1 MSIHFED
8 NRDNKDNQDQEL
20 ETTRERYFVV
30 KENCYRLVINFK
42 YFTFYLY
49 EMDPDRSESTT
60 GVVKNCIFSSEFT
73 INEQVA
79 FADLTS
85 SQKNLMQRTAT
96 SIARQLLEFKF
107 NSKEA
112 NYKNRV
118 TINIH
123 LEYEQA
129 RKQWADNLGRPK
141 EDGIEECKL
150 EDVILDAETKE
161 DILRTINFVKNM
173 KDYLEIG
180 CKLPSG
186 ILLEGPPGTGKTLIS
201 KTIASEGKMNFTSVV
216 GSDLVQ
222 KYVGESA
229 KKVAAIFDELIKK
242 GGGVLFIDEIDA
254 IGAKRES
261 SEDNKEYRACLNKL
275 LACMSEAAENNIIVI
290 GATNIAEQLDPALIR
305 EGRID
310 QIINVPLPDFD
321 SRVDLF
327 KLYIGKLKHEDDMD
341 YAELAKRTEGKSG
354 AFIASV
360 CNLSGMYAVDLGFK
374 KVNYEHVLHSVEK
387 MLRENKDKD
396 KDKKKIGFL
405 LE

>member
-1 MSIHFED
+1 MSMHFED
-8 NRDNKDNQDQEL
+8 NNNKDNQEL

-49 EMDPDRSESTT
+49 EMDPDKSENTT

-73 INEQVA
+73 LNEQVA

-85 SQKNLMQRTAT
+85 AQKNLMQRTAT
-96 SIARQLLEFKF
+96 SIARQLLDFRFNPKDVNFKDR
-107 NSKEA
+107 A
-112 NYKNRV
+112 G
-118 TINIH
+118 INIH

-129 RKQWADNLGRPK
+129 RKQWADNLGRPR
-141 EDGIEECKL
+141 EDGIDECKL
-150 EDVILDAETKE
+150 DDVILDAETKE

-229 KKVAAIFDELIKK
+229 KKVAAIFDELKGK

-254 IGAKRES
+254 IGAKRENAD
-261 SEDNKEYRACLNKL
+261 DNKEYRACLNKL
-275 LACMSEAAENNIIVI
+275 LACMSDAAEDNIIVI

-310 QIINVPLPDFD
+310 QIINVPLPNYD

-327 KLYIGKLKHEDDMD
+327 KLYVGKLKHEDDMD
-341 YAELAKRTEGKSG
+341 YAELAEKTEGKSG

-360 CNLSGMYAVDLGFK
+360 CNHAGMYAVDHGCK
-374 KVNYEHVLHSVEK
+374 KVKYEHVLHTLEK
-387 MLRENKDKD
+387 MARENKE
-396 KDKKKIGFL
+396 DKKEKTIGFL
-405 LE
+405 LN

>member
-1 MSIHFED
+1 MSMQFEG
-8 NRDNKDNQDQEL
+8 KDEKNEEL
-20 ETTRERYFVV
+20 SRERFYVV
-30 KENCYRLVINFK
+30 NDLCYKIVINYK
-42 YFTFYLY
+42 YFTMYMY
-49 EMDPDRSESTT
+49 ELDAELSTDEIPT
-60 GVVKNCIFSSEFT
+60 VKECIFSSEFT
-73 INEQVA
+73 ISDTVKFEE
-79 FADLTS
+79 LTS
-85 SQKNLMQRTAT
+85 AQKNSIQRTAT
-96 SIARQLLEFKF
+96 SVARQFLDFRF
-107 NSKEA
+107 NAGKSLKDKI
-112 NYKNRV
+112 Y
-118 TINIH
+118 INIH
-123 LEYEQA
+123 LDYASA
-129 RKQWADNLGRPK
+129 RKQWK
-141 EDGIEECKL
+141 EKSVLAKSIDCEKCKL

-275 LACMSEAAENNIIVI
+275 LACMSDAAENNIIVI

-310 QIINVPLPDFD
+310 QIINVPLPNYD
-321 SRVDLF
+321 SRVELF

-341 YAELAKRTEGKSG
+341 YAELAEKTEGKSG

-360 CNLSGMYAVDLGFK
+360 CNHSGMYAVDQGCK
-374 KVNYEHVLHSVEK
+374 KVKYEHVLHSMEK
-387 MLRENKDKD
+387 MLRDNKEKD
-396 KDKKKIGFL
+396 NKKPIGFFIK
-405 LE
+405 

>member
-1 MSIHFED
+1 MSMQFED
-8 NRDNKDNQDQEL
+8 KDEKNEEL
-20 ETTRERYFVV
+20 SRERFYVV
-30 KENCYRLVINFK
+30 NDLCYKIVINYK
-42 YFTFYLY
+42 YFTMYMY
-49 EMDPDRSESTT
+49 ELDAELSTDEIPMI
-60 GVVKNCIFSSEFT
+60 KECIFSSEFT
-73 INEQVA
+73 ISDTVKFEE
-79 FADLTS
+79 LTS
-85 SQKNLMQRTAT
+85 VQKNSIQRTAT
-96 SIARQLLEFKF
+96 SVARQFLDFRF
-107 NSKEA
+107 NAGKSLKDKI
-112 NYKNRV
+112 Y
-118 TINIH
+118 INIH
-123 LEYEQA
+123 LDYESA
-129 RKQWADNLGRPK
+129 RKQWK
-141 EDGIEECKL
+141 EKSVLAKSVDCEKCKL

-275 LACMSEAAENNIIVI
+275 LACMSDAAENNIIVI

-310 QIINVPLPDFD
+310 QIINVPLPNYD
-321 SRVDLF
+321 SRVELF

-341 YAELAKRTEGKSG
+341 YAELAEKTEGKSG

-360 CNLSGMYAVDLGFK
+360 CNHSGMYAVDQGCK
-374 KVNYEHVLHSVEK
+374 KVKYEHVLHSMEK
-387 MLRENKDKD
+387 MLRDNKEKD
-396 KDKKKIGFL
+396 NKKPIGFL
-405 LE
+405 LK

>member
-1 MSIHFED
+1 MSMQFEG
-8 NRDNKDNQDQEL
+8 KDEKNEEL
-20 ETTRERYFVV
+20 SRERFYVV
-30 KENCYRLVINFK
+30 NDLCYKIVINYK
-42 YFTFYLY
+42 YFTMYMY
-49 EMDPDRSESTT
+49 ELDAELSTDEIPT
-60 GVVKNCIFSSEFT
+60 VKECIFSSEFT
-73 INEQVA
+73 ISDTVKFEE
-79 FADLTS
+79 LTS
-85 SQKNLMQRTAT
+85 AQKNSIQRTAT
-96 SIARQLLEFKF
+96 SVARQFLDFRF
-107 NSKEA
+107 NAGKSLKDKI
-112 NYKNRV
+112 Y
-118 TINIH
+118 INIH
-123 LEYEQA
+123 LDYASA
-129 RKQWADNLGRPK
+129 RKQWK
-141 EDGIEECKL
+141 EKSVLAKSIDCEKCKL

-275 LACMSEAAENNIIVI
+275 LACMSDAAENNIIVI

-310 QIINVPLPDFD
+310 QIINVPLPNYD
-321 SRVDLF
+321 SRVELF

-341 YAELAKRTEGKSG
+341 YAELAEKTEGKSG

-360 CNLSGMYAVDLGFK
+360 CNHSGMYAVDQGCK
-374 KVNYEHVLHSVEK
+374 RVKYEHVLHSMEK
-387 MLRENKDKD
+387 MLRDNKEKENKNP
-396 KDKKKIGFL
+396 IGFL
-405 LE
+405 LK

>member
-1 MSIHFED
+1 MSMQFEG
-8 NRDNKDNQDQEL
+8 KDEKNE
-20 ETTRERYFVV
+20 EISRERFYVV
-30 KENCYRLVINFK
+30 NDLCYKIVINYK
-42 YFTFYLY
+42 YFTMYMY
-49 EMDPDRSESTT
+49 ELDAELSTDEIPT
-60 GVVKNCIFSSEFT
+60 VKECIFSSEFT
-73 INEQVA
+73 ISDTVKFEE
-79 FADLTS
+79 LTS
-85 SQKNLMQRTAT
+85 VQKNSIQRTAT
-96 SIARQLLEFKF
+96 SIARQFLDFRF
-107 NSKEA
+107 NAGKSLKEKI
-112 NYKNRV
+112 Y
-118 TINIH
+118 INIH
-123 LEYEQA
+123 LDYASA
-129 RKQWADNLGRPK
+129 RKQWK
-141 EDGIEECKL
+141 EKSVLAKSIDCEKCKL

-275 LACMSEAAENNIIVI
+275 LACMSDAAENNIIVI

-310 QIINVPLPDFD
+310 QIINVPLPNYD
-321 SRVDLF
+321 SRVELF

-341 YAELAKRTEGKSG
+341 YAELAEKTEGKSG

-360 CNLSGMYAVDLGFK
+360 CNHSGMYAVDQGCK
-374 KVNYEHVLHSVEK
+374 KVKYEHVLHSMEK
-387 MLRENKDKD
+387 MLRDNKEKD
-396 KDKKKIGFL
+396 NKKPIGFL
-405 LE
+405 LK

>member
-1 MSIHFED
+1 MSMQFEG
-8 NRDNKDNQDQEL
+8 KDEKNEEL
-20 ETTRERYFVV
+20 SRERYYVV
-30 KENCYRLVINFK
+30 NDLCYKIVINYK
-42 YFTFYLY
+42 YFTMYMY
-49 EMDPDRSESTT
+49 ELDAELSTDEIPT
-60 GVVKNCIFSSEFT
+60 VKDCIFSSEFT
-73 INEQVA
+73 ISDTVKFEG
-79 FADLTS
+79 LTS
-85 SQKNLMQRTAT
+85 ANKNSMQRTAT
-96 SIARQLLEFKF
+96 SIARQFLDFRF
-107 NSKEA
+107 NAGKSLKDKI
-112 NYKNRV
+112 Y
-118 TINIH
+118 INIH
-123 LEYEQA
+123 LDYASA
-129 RKQWADNLGRPK
+129 RKQWK
-141 EDGIEECKL
+141 EKSLQAKSVDCEKCKL

-275 LACMSEAAENNIIVI
+275 LACMSDAAENNIIVI

-310 QIINVPLPDFD
+310 QIINVPLPNYD
-321 SRVDLF
+321 SRVELF

-341 YAELAKRTEGKSG
+341 YAELAEKTEGKSG

-360 CNLSGMYAVDLGFK
+360 CNHSGMYAVDQGCK
-374 KVNYEHVLHSVEK
+374 KVKYEHVLHSMEK
-387 MLRENKDKD
+387 MLRDNKEKD
-396 KDKKKIGFL
+396 NKKPIGFL
-405 LE
+405 LK

>member
-1 MSIHFED
+1 MSMQFEG
-8 NRDNKDNQDQEL
+8 KDEKNEEL
-20 ETTRERYFVV
+20 SRERYYVV
-30 KENCYRLVINFK
+30 NDLCYKIVINYK
-42 YFTFYLY
+42 YFTMYMY
-49 EMDPDRSESTT
+49 ELDAELSTDEIPT
-60 GVVKNCIFSSEFT
+60 VKDCIFSSEFT
-73 INEQVA
+73 ISDTVKFEG
-79 FADLTS
+79 LTS
-85 SQKNLMQRTAT
+85 ANKNSMQRTAT
-96 SIARQLLEFKF
+96 SIARQFLDFRF
-107 NSKEA
+107 NAGKSLKDKI
-112 NYKNRV
+112 Y
-118 TINIH
+118 INIH
-123 LEYEQA
+123 LDYASA
-129 RKQWADNLGRPK
+129 RKQWK
-141 EDGIEECKL
+141 EKSLQAKSVDCEKCKL
-150 EDVILDAETKE
+150 EDVILDTETKE

-275 LACMSEAAENNIIVI
+275 LACMSDAAENNIIVI

-310 QIINVPLPDFD
+310 QIINVPLPNYD
-321 SRVDLF
+321 SRVELF

-341 YAELAKRTEGKSG
+341 YAELAEKTEGKSG

-360 CNLSGMYAVDLGFK
+360 CNHSGMYAVDQGCK
-374 KVNYEHVLHSVEK
+374 KVKYEHVLHSMEK
-387 MLRENKDKD
+387 MLRDNKEKD
-396 KDKKKIGFL
+396 NKKPIGFL
-405 LE
+405 LK

>member
-1 MSIHFED
+1 MSMQFEG
-8 NRDNKDNQDQEL
+8 KDEKNE
-20 ETTRERYFVV
+20 EISRERFYVV
-30 KENCYRLVINFK
+30 NDLCYKIVINYK
-42 YFTFYLY
+42 YFTMYMY
-49 EMDPDRSESTT
+49 ELDAELSTDEIPT
-60 GVVKNCIFSSEFT
+60 VKECIFSSEFT
-73 INEQVA
+73 ISDTVKFEE
-79 FADLTS
+79 LTS
-85 SQKNLMQRTAT
+85 VQKNSIQRTAT
-96 SIARQLLEFKF
+96 SVARQFLDFRF
-107 NSKEA
+107 NAGKSLKEKI
-112 NYKNRV
+112 Y
-118 TINIH
+118 INIH
-123 LEYEQA
+123 LDYASA
-129 RKQWADNLGRPK
+129 RKQWK
-141 EDGIEECKL
+141 EKSVLAKSIDCEKCKL

-275 LACMSEAAENNIIVI
+275 LACMSDAAENNIIVI

-310 QIINVPLPDFD
+310 QIINVPLPNYD
-321 SRVDLF
+321 SRVELF

-341 YAELAKRTEGKSG
+341 YAELAEKTEGKSG

-360 CNLSGMYAVDLGFK
+360 CNHSGMYAVDQGCK
-374 KVNYEHVLHSVEK
+374 KVKYEHVLHSMEK
-387 MLRENKDKD
+387 MLRDNKEKD
-396 KDKKKIGFL
+396 NKKPIGFL
-405 LE
+405 LK

>member
-1 MSIHFED
+1 MSMQFEG
-8 NRDNKDNQDQEL
+8 KDEKNEEL
-20 ETTRERYFVV
+20 SRERFYVV
-30 KENCYRLVINFK
+30 NDLCYKIVINYK
-42 YFTFYLY
+42 YFTMYMY
-49 EMDPDRSESTT
+49 ELDAELSTDEIPT
-60 GVVKNCIFSSEFT
+60 VKECIFSSEFT
-73 INEQVA
+73 ISDTVKFEE
-79 FADLTS
+79 LTS
-85 SQKNLMQRTAT
+85 VQKNSIQRTAT
-96 SIARQLLEFKF
+96 SIARQFLDFRF
-107 NSKEA
+107 NAGKSLKEKI
-112 NYKNRV
+112 Y
-118 TINIH
+118 INIH
-123 LEYEQA
+123 LDYASA
-129 RKQWADNLGRPK
+129 RKQWK
-141 EDGIEECKL
+141 EKSVLAKSIDCEKCKL

-275 LACMSEAAENNIIVI
+275 LACMSDAAENNIIVI

-310 QIINVPLPDFD
+310 QIINVPLPNYD
-321 SRVDLF
+321 SRVELF

-341 YAELAKRTEGKSG
+341 YAELAEKTEGKSG

-360 CNLSGMYAVDLGFK
+360 CNHSGMYAVDQGCK
-374 KVNYEHVLHSVEK
+374 KVKYEHVLHSMEK
-387 MLRENKDKD
+387 MLRDNKEKD
-396 KDKKKIGFL
+396 NKKPIGFL
-405 LE
+405 LK

>member
-1 MSIHFED
+1 MSMHFED
-8 NRDNKDNQDQEL
+8 NKDNEQNTEI
-20 ETTRERYFVV
+20 TRERFYVV
-30 KENCYRLVINFK
+30 NDVCYRIVINYK
-42 YFTFYLY
+42 YSTMYVY
-49 EMDPDRSESTT
+49 ELDPELSTDET
-60 GVVKNCIFSSEFT
+60 PTIKDCIFSTEFT
-73 INEQVA
+73 ISESVK
-79 FADLTS
+79 FEELTS
-85 SQKNLMQRTAT
+85 SQKNTMQRTAT
-96 SIARQLLEFKF
+96 SITRQMLDYKYNAGKSL
-107 NSKEA
+107 KEKT
-112 NYKNRV
+112 Y
-118 TINIH
+118 IHIH
-123 LEYEQA
+123 LDYASA
-129 RKQWADNLGRPK
+129 RKQWK
-141 EDGIEECKL
+141 EKTIQAQELEVCRL
-150 EDVILDAETKE
+150 EDVILDPETKE

-275 LACMSEAAENNIIVI
+275 LACMSDAAENNIIVI

-310 QIINVPLPDFD
+310 QIINVPLPNYD
-321 SRVDLF
+321 SRVELF

-341 YAELAKRTEGKSG
+341 YAELAEKTEGKSG

-360 CNLSGMYAVDLGFK
+360 CNHSGMYAVDQGCK
-374 KVNYEHVLHSVEK
+374 KVKYEHVLHSMEK
-387 MLRENKDKD
+387 MLRDNKEKD
-396 KDKKKIGFL
+396 NKKPIGFL
-405 LE
+405 LK

>member
-1 MSIHFED
+1 MSMHFED
-8 NRDNKDNQDQEL
+8 NKDNEQNTEI
-20 ETTRERYFVV
+20 TRERFYVV
-30 KENCYRLVINFK
+30 NDVCYRIVINYK
-42 YFTFYLY
+42 YSTMYVY
-49 EMDPDRSESTT
+49 ELDPELSTDET
-60 GVVKNCIFSSEFT
+60 PTIKDCIFSTEFT
-73 INEQVA
+73 ISESVK
-79 FADLTS
+79 FEELTS
-85 SQKNLMQRTAT
+85 SQKNTMQRTAT
-96 SIARQLLEFKF
+96 SITRQMLDYKYNAGKSL
-107 NSKEA
+107 KEKT
-112 NYKNRV
+112 Y
-118 TINIH
+118 IHIH
-123 LEYEQA
+123 LDYASA
-129 RKQWADNLGRPK
+129 RKQWK
-141 EDGIEECKL
+141 EKTIQAQELEVCRL
-150 EDVILDAETKE
+150 EDVILDPETKE

-201 KTIASEGKMNFTSVV
+201 KTIASEGKMNFTSIV

-229 KKVAAIFDELIKK
+229 KKVAAIFDELKKK

-275 LACMSEAAENNIIVI
+275 LACMSDAAEDNIIVI

-310 QIINVPLPDFD
+310 QIINVPLPNYD

-327 KLYIGKLKHEDDMD
+327 KLYIGKLKHEDDID
-341 YAELAKRTEGKSG
+341 YAELAEKTEGKSG

-360 CNLSGMYAVDLGFK
+360 CNHSGMYAVDHGFK
-374 KVNYEHVLHSVEK
+374 AVKYEHVLYTVEK
-387 MLRENKDKD
+387 MLRDHKEET
-396 KDKKKIGFL
+396 KKQIGFAL
-405 LE
+405 K

>member
-1 MSIHFED
+1 MYMYELDAELSTDEKPMV
-8 NRDNKDNQDQEL
+8 KD
-20 ETTRERYFVV
+20 
-30 KENCYRLVINFK
+30 
-42 YFTFYLY
+42 
-49 EMDPDRSESTT
+49 
-60 GVVKNCIFSSEFT
+60 CIFSSEFT
-73 INEQVA
+73 ISDTVKFEE
-79 FADLTS
+79 LTS
-85 SQKNLMQRTAT
+85 AHKNSMQRTAT
-96 SIARQLLEFKF
+96 SIARQFLDFRF
-107 NSKEA
+107 NAGKSLKEKI
-112 NYKNRV
+112 Y
-118 TINIH
+118 INIH
-123 LEYEQA
+123 LDYA
-129 RKQWADNLGRPK
+129 SASKQWK
-141 EDGIEECKL
+141 EKSLQAKSVDCEKCKL
-150 EDVILDAETKE
+150 EDVILDTETKE

-275 LACMSEAAENNIIVI
+275 LACMSDAAENNIIVI

-310 QIINVPLPDFD
+310 QIINVPLPNYD
-321 SRVDLF
+321 SRVELF

-341 YAELAKRTEGKSG
+341 YAELAEKTEGKSG

-360 CNLSGMYAVDLGFK
+360 CNHSGMYAVDQGCK
-374 KVNYEHVLHSVEK
+374 KVKYEHVLHSVEK
-387 MLRENKDKD
+387 MLRDNKEKD
-396 KDKKKIGFL
+396 NKKPIGFL
-405 LE
+405 LK

>member
-1 MSIHFED
+1 MSMHFEG
-8 NRDNKDNQDQEL
+8 NKDNEM
-20 ETTRERYFVV
+20 EISRERYYVV
-30 KENCYRLVINFK
+30 NDLCYRIVINYK
-42 YFTFYLY
+42 YSTMYIY
-49 EMDPDRSESTT
+49 ELDPELSTDET
-60 GVVKNCIFSSEFT
+60 PTIKDCIFSTEFT
-73 INEQVA
+73 ISETVK
-79 FADLTS
+79 FEELTAV
-85 SQKNLMQRTAT
+85 QKNTMQRTAT
-96 SIARQLLEFKF
+96 SIARQLLDFRF
-107 NSKEA
+107 NAGRSLKDKI
-112 NYKNRV
+112 Y
-118 TINIH
+118 INIH
-123 LEYEQA
+123 LDYESA
-129 RKQWADNLGRPK
+129 RKQWK
-141 EDGIEECKL
+141 EKSIQAKSVDCEKCKL

-229 KKVAAIFDELIKK
+229 KKVAAIFDELKKK

-254 IGAKRES
+254 IGAKRENAD
-261 SEDNKEYRACLNKL
+261 DNKEYRACLNKL
-275 LACMSEAAENNIIVI
+275 LACMSDAAEDNIIVI

-310 QIINVPLPDFD
+310 QIINVPLPNYD

-327 KLYIGKLKHEDDMD
+327 KLYVGKLKHEDDMD
-341 YAELAKRTEGKSG
+341 YAELAEKTEGKSG

-360 CNLSGMYAVDLGFK
+360 CNHAGMYAVDHGCK
-374 KVNYEHVLHSVEK
+374 KVKYEHVLHTLEK
-387 MLRENKDKD
+387 MARENKE
-396 KDKKKIGFL
+396 DKKEKTIGFL
-405 LE
+405 LN

>member
-1 MSIHFED
+1 MSMQFEG
-8 NRDNKDNQDQEL
+8 KDEKNEEL
-20 ETTRERYFVV
+20 SRERFYVV
-30 KENCYRLVINFK
+30 NDLCYKIVINYK
-42 YFTFYLY
+42 YFTMYMY
-49 EMDPDRSESTT
+49 ELDAELSTDET
-60 GVVKNCIFSSEFT
+60 PTIKECIFSSEFT
-73 INEQVA
+73 ISDTVKFEE
-79 FADLTS
+79 LTS
-85 SQKNLMQRTAT
+85 VPKNSIQRTAT
-96 SIARQLLEFKF
+96 SIARQFLDFRF
-107 NSKEA
+107 NAGKSLKEKI
-112 NYKNRV
+112 Y
-118 TINIH
+118 INIH
-123 LEYEQA
+123 LDYASA
-129 RKQWADNLGRPK
+129 RKQWK
-141 EDGIEECKL
+141 EKSVLAKSIDCEKCKL

-275 LACMSEAAENNIIVI
+275 LACMSDAAENNIIVI

-310 QIINVPLPDFD
+310 QIINVPLPNYD
-321 SRVDLF
+321 SRVELF

-341 YAELAKRTEGKSG
+341 YAELAEKTEGKSG

-360 CNLSGMYAVDLGFK
+360 CNHSGMYAVDQGCK
-374 KVNYEHVLHSVEK
+374 KVKYEHVLHSMEK
-387 MLRENKDKD
+387 MLRDNKEKD
-396 KDKKKIGFL
+396 NKKPIGFL
-405 LE
+405 LK

>member
-1 MSIHFED
+1 MSMQFEG
-8 NRDNKDNQDQEL
+8 KDEKNEEL
-20 ETTRERYFVV
+20 YRERYYVV
-30 KENCYRLVINFK
+30 NDLCYKIVINYK
-42 YFTFYLY
+42 YFTMYMY
-49 EMDPDRSESTT
+49 ELDAELSTDEIPT
-60 GVVKNCIFSSEFT
+60 VKDCIFSSEFT
-73 INEQVA
+73 ISDTVKFEG
-79 FADLTS
+79 LTS
-85 SQKNLMQRTAT
+85 ANKNSMQRTAT
-96 SIARQLLEFKF
+96 SIARQFLDFKF
-107 NSKEA
+107 NAGRSLKDKI
-112 NYKNRV
+112 Y
-118 TINIH
+118 INIH
-123 LEYEQA
+123 LDYASA
-129 RKQWADNLGRPK
+129 RKQWK
-141 EDGIEECKL
+141 EKSLQVKSVDCEKCKL

-275 LACMSEAAENNIIVI
+275 LACMSDAAENNIIVI

-310 QIINVPLPDFD
+310 QIINVPLPNYD
-321 SRVDLF
+321 SRVELF

-341 YAELAKRTEGKSG
+341 YAELAEKTEGKSG

-360 CNLSGMYAVDLGFK
+360 CNHSGMYAVDQGCK
-374 KVNYEHVLHSVEK
+374 KVKYEHVLHSMEK
-387 MLRENKDKD
+387 MLRDNKEKD
-396 KDKKKIGFL
+396 NKKPIGFL
-405 LE
+405 LK